1 VSLAICLAWCH
12 SAKAGNTVRDVRP
25 HKAAAPAF
33 VRMTSWVGRAA
44 AWHTTR
50 RHPEQVSYPA
60 PAGFLNGE

>member
-1 VSLAICLAWCH
+1 
-12 SAKAGNTVRDVRP
+12 
-25 HKAAAPAF
+25 
-33 VRMTSWVGRAA
+33 MTSWVGRAA